1 MWPVVSSSALLAQ
14 GQLCHI
20 KSRANRQSGLEEQ
33 FMGEKKATRT
43 IFQLVYKVLSELYEQ
58 VQDIHGKGADAKI
71 KSAIET
77 LSQSYGKLTD
87 SKLPPIDYADPTT
100 RFAYVF
106 KYVASHADYVRQ
118 VLGIVRSEL
127 TDHLL
132 KEKKL
137 VVSCLGGGPGS
148 ELVGLLHHVL
158 AAGESEL
165 EVMTCYLCDRE
176 QAWADSW
183 TEIGQE
189 LDADIKL
196 FVNFQGLDVTKKG
209 DWAKQRK
216 FLSADL
222 FISCYFASEIV
233 RVREKAADFWKEIGA
248 HARKGAKLLFI
259 DNAHTAFTDYISQI
273 ATDNGLKAQVVKQV
287 EITPR
292 WDEQKS
298 DLGEFLERFGQSP
311 KLKSQL
317 FYGVFVK
324 K

>member
-1 MWPVVSSSALLAQ
+1 
-14 GQLCHI
+14 
-20 KSRANRQSGLEEQ
+20 
-33 FMGEKKATRT
+33 MGTKKATKT

-58 VQDIHGKGADAKI
+58 IKAIHGKAADAEI
-71 KSAIET
+71 KSAMT
-77 LSQSYGKLTD
+77 ALSTSYGKLTD
-87 SKLPPIDYADPTT
+87 LKMPPIDYADPTT

-118 VLGIVRSEL
+118 VLDLVSDEL
-127 TDHLL
+127 SNDLL

-158 AAGESEL
+158 ATEESKVEAL
-165 EVMTCYLCDRE
+165 TCYLCDRE

-196 FVNFQGLDVTKKG
+196 FVNFQGLDVTKKE

-222 FISCYFASEIV
+222 FISSYFASEVV
-233 RVREKAADFWKEIGA
+233 RIKDKADDFWKEIA
-248 HARKGAKLLFI
+248 SASKKGAKFLFI
-259 DNAHTAFTDYISQI
+259 DNAHTAFTDYISHI
-273 ATDNGLKAQVVKQV
+273 AGDNGLKALVAKQV
-287 EITPR
+287 EKTPR
-292 WDEQKS
+292 WEEKKS
-298 DLGEFLERFGQSP
+298 DLGEFLQKFGQSP

-317 FYGVFVK
+317 FYGVYVK

>member
-1 MWPVVSSSALLAQ
+1 
-14 GQLCHI
+14 
-20 KSRANRQSGLEEQ
+20 
-33 FMGEKKATRT
+33 MGEKKATKT

-58 VQDIHGKGADAKI
+58 VKAIHGKAADEKI
-71 KSAIET
+71 KAAMT
-77 LSQSYGKLTD
+77 ALSTSYSKLTD
-87 SKLPPIDYADPTT
+87 GKMPPIDYSDPTT

-118 VLGIVRSEL
+118 VLDLVSDEL
-127 TDHLL
+127 SDELL
-132 KEKKL
+132 KEEKI

-158 AAGESEL
+158 AAGEA
-165 EVMTCYLCDRE
+165 EVEALTCYLCDRE

-196 FVNFQGLDVTKKG
+196 FVNFQGLDVTKKE

-222 FISCYFASEIV
+222 FISSYFASEVV
-233 RVREKAADFWKEIGA
+233 RIKDEAADFWKELGSSSK
-248 HARKGAKLLFI
+248 KGAKFLFI
-259 DNAHTAFTDYISQI
+259 DNAHTAFTDYIREI
-273 ATDNGLKAQVVKQV
+273 ASNSGLETVVVKQV
-287 EITPR
+287 EKTPR

-317 FYGVFVK
+317 FYGVYVK